1 MAVRASTARPS
12 EWRQAKVRLGHS
24 RSDVAFVC
32 TCPIASAAPPPILNI
47 MCNMGTASSLDQPC
61 LPSSPK
67 SCFHCRHV
75 SKRFATC
82 LGSNAAP
89 KPEMSSIP
97 KAQSQYLAHS
107 LCLHLAAK
115 GGWLSRKGRSRS
127 QKDHLL
133 SMQWTHRKGWC
144 KSSKKQP

>member
-1 MAVRASTARPS
+1 MGVAASLSAVRPS

-24 RSDVAFVC
+24 RCFVAFVC
-32 TCPIASAAPPPILNI
+32 TCPIASAALPPILNI
-47 MCNMGTASSLDQPC
+47 MCNMGTARSLDQPRRS
-61 LPSSPK
+61 SSPK
-67 SCFHCRHV
+67 TCFHCRHV
-75 SKRFATC
+75 PKRFATC

-115 GGWLSRKGRSRS
+115 GGYFSCDGRN
-127 QKDHLL
+127 QPLL
-133 SMQWTHRKGWC
+133 VTQWMHRRGGSH
-144 KSSKKQP
+144 SSKKQP